1 MIIVTDTASD
11 ILESEAKSMDI
22 KLITILSIF
31 EDETIDKNTEESF
44 ARFYKKLDKNEALPA
59 SSQPSPDKYLTVFE
73 QAKEAGEEVLVITIS
88 SKLSGTYNCAVLA
101 QNMAEYDKIYIVD
114 SLQASLSQR
123 LLVNYAVRLR
133 DKGMNAVQI
142 AEQLLAIRSRIF
154 LTGVPADMRY
164 LKKGGRVSPVIANIG
179 DIIGIKPVLWLKDG
193 VIECKMKVRGCKAA
207 KAGMQSFLTDM
218 ELSDELPV
226 LFGHSNNETK
236 GNTFMEE
243 TMSKFNLSGCSL
255 HNVGPAI
262 GTHIGPDALL
272 MAFVTK

>member
-11 ILESEAKSMDI
+11 ILESEAKAMDI
-22 KLITILSIF
+22 KLITISSIF
-31 EDETIDKNTEESF
+31 EDETIDENTEESF
-44 ARFYKKLDKNEALPA
+44 ARFYRKLDENEVLPA

-73 QAKEAGEEVLVITIS
+73 EAKGNAEEVLVITIS
-88 SKLSGTYNCAVLA
+88 SKLSGTCNCAMLA
-101 QNMAEYDKIYIVD
+101 KSMAEYDKIYIVD

-123 LLVNYAVRLR
+123 MLVNYAVSLR
-133 DKGMNAVQI
+133 DKGMEAAQI
-142 AEQLLAIRSRIF
+142 ADQLCAIRSRIF

-226 LFGHSNNETK
+226 LFGHSNNESIVS
-236 GNTFMEE
+236 ND
-243 TMSKFNLSGCSL
+243 L
-255 HNVGPAI
+255 
-262 GTHIGPDALL
+262 
-272 MAFVTK
+272 